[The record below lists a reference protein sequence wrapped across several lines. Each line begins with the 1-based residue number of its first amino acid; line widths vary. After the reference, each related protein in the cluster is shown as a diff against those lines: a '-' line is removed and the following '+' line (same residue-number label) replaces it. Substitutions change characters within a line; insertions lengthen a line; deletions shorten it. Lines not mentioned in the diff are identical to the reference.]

1 MAKTPKKTDAKTPS
15 KAPQR
20 ANKPTANLLS
30 GGQPLID
37 TNLAARAAASMF
49 LQKNKQGTIPSS
61 KSSLVDQIKADL
73 NKSASANLGEI
84 LGGSTQAAS
93 HLTGHKEFSKQTRAA
108 QSNDA
113 ARTGVPR
120 RNPG

>member
-1 MAKTPKKTDAKTPS
+1 MAKNPKKSETKSAAKP
-15 KAPQR
+15 A
-20 ANKPTANLLS
+20 KPAANLLS

-49 LQKNKQGTIPSS
+49 LQKNKQASNASGG
-61 KSSLVDQIKADL
+61 KSSLVNQIKADL
-73 NKSASANLGEI
+73 NKPANANLGDI
-84 LGGSTQAAS
+84 LGGSIQAAS
-93 HLTGHKEFSKQTRAA
+93 HATGHSEFNKQSRSS
-108 QSNDA
+108 QSNAA

>member
-1 MAKTPKKTDAKTPS
+1 MAKSPKKTEAKTPS
-15 KAPQR
+15 KAPPR
-20 ANKPTANLLS
+20 AAKPTANLLS
-30 GGQPLID
+30 TGQPLID

-49 LQKNKQGTIPSS
+49 LQKNKQGGIPSS

-84 LGGSTQAAS
+84 LGGSSQVS
-93 HLTGHKEFSKQTRAA
+93 NHLSGHKELGKQTRSA
-108 QSNDA
+108 QSNAA

>member
-1 MAKTPKKTDAKTPS
+1 MAKSPKKPEAKTPTKSAKPS
-15 KAPQR
+15 P
-20 ANKPTANLLS
+20 NLLG

-49 LQKNKQGTIPSS
+49 LQKNKQGSAPSG

-73 NKSASANLGEI
+73 SKPATANLGEI

-93 HLTGHKEFSKQTRAA
+93 HLTGHKEFNKQTRTA